1 MNLYFSPNDPG
12 ETMLV
17 SDDGIVHYKI
27 VTAKRNVIGSCART
41 IIERPEE
48 VNGSR
53 AVAVIKWRRWSHPS
67 VMTHIFDG
75 IKQEMDL
82 REFLYKLGGKF
93 TGTRYFLGNDDLEY
107 RWKDVIGTGPVLTN
121 RRTKGE
127 VARFTQEI
135 APEGFTLG
143 ERRWFL
149 QILPSSL
156 DIDMVVLTFIIM
168 EIRRRARLANP
179 NDTLHDEEPNEGG
192 CGE

>member
-1 MNLYFSPNDPG
+1 MQIDVKDRFARGSLKGLVLKWLYSNGGKPSHAFHYPITPTVAHIPTFRSQMNLYFSPNDPG

-93 TGTRYFLGNDDLEY
+93 TG
-107 RWKDVIGTGPVLTN
+107 
-121 RRTKGE
+121 
-127 VARFTQEI
+127 
-135 APEGFTLG
+135 
-143 ERRWFL
+143 
-149 QILPSSL
+149 
-156 DIDMVVLTFIIM
+156 
-168 EIRRRARLANP
+168 
-179 NDTLHDEEPNEGG
+179 
-192 CGE
+192 